1 MTDSNL
7 ITSKD
12 ILNKTGISRATLN
25 NYIKLG
31 ILPKPIISSPGP
43 EQRGVKQIGYFPRE
57 SLDSLEQVKKL
68 KRQGNSMSEIAKMFQ
83 INKTLQTPAEQEK
96 FSDTD
101 KNGQQA
107 RTFSIEHTQHNDA
120 GELRVTIDKIGSP
133 AYLIN
138 NTFEIEWLNDQ
149 AEELLFNNRVSKL
162 VDIEQR
168 NIFRLLLDHKLHA
181 HLHNW
186 QEILILHFTVLQKQ
200 IEDSVHTQLYK
211 KVTPRD
217 SRLLSDLF
225 KNRQQ
230 AAIDNLYRLPIT
242 IATDSTG
249 MKTFLVHTIA
259 FREGTFFVFIPA
271 DNMNSDL
278 LAMLAQRE
286 QIINELLKNRM
297 PSLVSLCSLVADFHD
312 SAKIRAELLPTQ
324 YFELINGLWQAV
336 GPVFEKYNGIYG
348 NQAGDGMLYYFVNN
362 HDDNYLSNAINC
374 AIELREVMM
383 KFSDLWRR
391 RKGWDNELFLNI
403 GINEGQEFFGT
414 IHSTGN
420 IAFTALGDSI
430 NISSRLSE
438 FARNGEILATKNLI
452 SKLSR
457 EDRCRIR
464 YGIHQE
470 TKKGKTLLQGS
481 FSRIGDLTPK
491 DTADFS
497 NLSSISDLPITKITE
512 KIDSLLCST
521 ERKVV

>member
-12 ILNKTGISRATLN
+12 ILHRTGISRATLN

-31 ILPKPIISSPGP
+31 ILPRPIVSSPGP
-43 EQRGVKQIGYFPRE
+43 EQHGVKQIGYFPRE
-57 SLDSLEQVKKL
+57 SLDSIEQVKEL
-68 KRQGNSMSEIAKMFQ
+68 KRQGNSMTVIAEIFQSNKALQPSAASEQFA
-83 INKTLQTPAEQEK
+83 
-96 FSDTD
+96 DTD
-101 KNGQQA
+101 EKYQHA
-107 RTFSIEHTQHNDA
+107 KTFSIEPSQKNDNK
-120 GELRVTIDKIGSP
+120 ELRVTIDKIGSP

-138 NTFEIEWLNDQ
+138 NNFEIEWINNQ

-168 NIFRLLLDHKLHA
+168 NIFKLLLGQKLHT

-186 QEILILHFTVLQKQ
+186 QEVLILHFTVLQKQ
-200 IEDSVHTQLYK
+200 VGTSIKTKLYK
-211 KVTPRD
+211 KVTPKD

-249 MKTFLVHTIA
+249 MKSFLVHTIA

-271 DNMNSDL
+271 DNINSDL
-278 LAMLAQRE
+278 FAMLAQRE

-297 PSLVSLCSLVADFHD
+297 PSLVSLCSLVAVFQD

-324 YFELINGLWQAV
+324 YFELVNGLWQAV

-348 NQAGDGMLYYFVNN
+348 NHAGDGMLYYFVNN

-374 AIELREVMM
+374 TVELREVMLE
-383 KFSDLWRR
+383 FSDLWRR

-457 EDRCRIR
+457 EDRCRFR
-464 YGIHQE
+464 YGVQQE
-470 TKKGKTLLQGS
+470 TKKGKVLLQGS
-481 FSRIGDLTPK
+481 FSRIGDLAPTDTP
-491 DTADFS
+491 DFS
-497 NLSSISDLPITKITE
+497 NLSSISDLPITTISE
-512 KIDSLLCST
+512 RIDTLLCST
-521 ERKVV
+521 ERRVV